1 MRRVFP
7 LLVSALFLPALALVA
22 TALPANASA
31 PSATAAGV
39 KGTYEFTFVPN
50 NGSGGDSYHWTLKKH
65 HVLSAADGAFGGTW
79 NYYPHKGTFTA
90 KYTSE
95 KEGPA
100 TTPICTF
107 TATGSPRP
115 VSAAATTAPLGLP
128 ARLRS
133 TRTSRSKSRGGALFS
148 T

>member
-95 KEGPA
+95 KDGPA

-107 TATGSPRP
+107 TATGSPKAGFSGSYDCP
-115 VSAAATTAPLGLP
+115 TG
-128 ARLRS
+128 
-133 TRTSRSKSRGGALFS
+133 TSGTFTLTKDK
-148 T
+148 